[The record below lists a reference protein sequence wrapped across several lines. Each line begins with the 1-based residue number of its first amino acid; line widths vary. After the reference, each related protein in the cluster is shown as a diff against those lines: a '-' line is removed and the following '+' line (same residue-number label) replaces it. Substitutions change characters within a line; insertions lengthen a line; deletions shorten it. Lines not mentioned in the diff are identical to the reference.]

1 MEAVVNSAS
10 DLHKKRTTLKKEQRR
25 LAIRKFIHN
34 KQAVTG
40 FVILLFIVALA
51 LLGPVLIDSDP
62 YEIHPE
68 DRLLGPSGDY
78 LFGTDNMGRD
88 LLARI
93 IYGAQVSLL
102 IGLAV
107 AFFAGVIGTVI
118 GLYASYYKTLDN
130 ILMRICEGIMAI
142 PAILLAIALMAA
154 LGPSTQNIIIALSIV
169 YTPYVA
175 RVVRSSALVIRE
187 ETYIEAMKAIGAKSF
202 RIIWGHI
209 APNVVSPL
217 IIQITS
223 VFANAILIE
232 ATLSFLGAGVPAPTP
247 SWGNILYDGK
257 MVIFNTPWMVIF
269 PGICIVLAILAL
281 NMFGDGLRDILDPHS
296 NSKK

>member
-1 MEAVVNSAS
+1 MEAIVNSTS
-10 DLHKKRTTLKKEQRR
+10 DLNKKRTTLKKEQRR
-25 LAIRKFIHN
+25 LAISKFLNN

-40 FVILLFIVALA
+40 FVILVLIVALA
-51 LLGPVLIDSDP
+51 VLGPILVSSSP

-68 DRLLGPSGDY
+68 DRLQGPGGDY
-78 LFGTDNMGRD
+78 IFGTDNMGRD

-107 AFFAGVIGTVI
+107 AFFAGLIGTVI

-154 LGPSTQNIIIALSIV
+154 LGPSTENIIIALSIV
-169 YTPYVA
+169 YIPYVA

-187 ETYIEAMKAIGAKSF
+187 ETYIEAMKALGAKSF

-296 NSKK
+296 NNKK